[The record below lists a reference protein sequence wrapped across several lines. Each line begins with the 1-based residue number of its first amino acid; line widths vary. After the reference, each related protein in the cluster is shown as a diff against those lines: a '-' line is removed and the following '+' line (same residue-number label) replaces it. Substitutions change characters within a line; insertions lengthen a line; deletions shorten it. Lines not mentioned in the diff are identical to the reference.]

1 MAHPIAFAILVLVG
15 IIATLVRDR
24 LRPGLVMASGAVVF
38 YCGGLLSTK
47 ELLEGFANK
56 GLMTVALLFLI
67 SEGVRRS
74 GLLEKFVGHI
84 LPKRHTSVKR
94 TQLFSLPF
102 VAFISAFLNNTP
114 VVVIFAPMLK
124 RWAEQKHLSATK
136 FLIPL
141 SYATILG
148 GMCTLIGTSTNL
160 VVDGLV
166 TEAGFPGF
174 SMFEIGKVGIF
185 IAFFGL
191 LYLILFSDRLL
202 PEAREP
208 INLADAGNFKGKDL
222 QRIEVV
228 LSARFPA
235 IGRSVF
241 DFDFKKKYGAFPI
254 EISRG
259 GKTILMRDMR
269 KLNYREGDTVVL
281 MADRN
286 FMENW
291 GDSSFFLMV
300 SGEQETE
307 PKMARWKRWTA
318 LGLLITMIIGATLGE
333 MNKGEAGGSFR
344 PDMFFFAAVVACLMA
359 WLKIYPP
366 RKYTKFISW
375 DILITIAGAFAI
387 SKAMLNSGLAGAIA
401 QFAIGL
407 TDRFGPLVLLAVIFI
422 ITDLF
427 TELMTNN
434 AAAALIFPI
443 SLSIAEKMGVSPT
456 PFFITICIAASTSF
470 ATPIGYQTNLIV
482 QGLGGYRFVDFTR
495 VGLPLNIL
503 ALVITILLV
512 PIFWPF

>member
-1 MAHPIAFAILVLVG
+1 
-15 IIATLVRDR
+15 
-24 LRPGLVMASGAVVF
+24 
-38 YCGGLLSTK
+38 
-47 ELLEGFANK
+47 
-56 GLMTVALLFLI
+56 
-67 SEGVRRS
+67 
-74 GLLEKFVGHI
+74 
-84 LPKRHTSVKR
+84 
-94 TQLFSLPF
+94 
-102 VAFISAFLNNTP
+102 
-114 VVVIFAPMLK
+114 
-124 RWAEQKHLSATK
+124 
-136 FLIPL
+136 
-141 SYATILG
+141 
-148 GMCTLIGTSTNL
+148 MCTLIGTSTNL

-333 MNKGEAGGSFR
+333 MNKGQDLPAKEVYEIYLLGYSHYYSRGLCHQQGDAQLR
-344 PDMFFFAAVVACLMA
+344 TCRRHRAVCHRADRSV
-359 WLKIYPP
+359 W
-366 RKYTKFISW
+366 
-375 DILITIAGAFAI
+375 AF
-387 SKAMLNSGLAGAIA
+387 NLAGRD
-401 QFAIGL
+401 FYHH
-407 TDRFGPLVLLAVIFI
+407 RLV
-422 ITDLF
+422 
-427 TELMTNN
+427 
-434 AAAALIFPI
+434 
-443 SLSIAEKMGVSPT
+443 
-456 PFFITICIAASTSF
+456 
-470 ATPIGYQTNLIV
+470 
-482 QGLGGYRFVDFTR
+482 YRIDD
-495 VGLPLNIL
+495 
-503 ALVITILLV
+503 
-512 PIFWPF
+512 

>member
-1 MAHPIAFAILVLVG
+1 MAHPIALTIIVLVG
-15 IIATLVRDR
+15 IIAALIRDR

-56 GLMTVALLFLI
+56 GLMTVALLFLV

-84 LPKRHTSVKR
+84 LPKHHTSVKL
-94 TQLFSLPF
+94 TQLLSLPF

-166 TEAGFPGF
+166 TEAGYPGF

-202 PEAREP
+202 PEACES
-208 INLADAGNFKGKDL
+208 IDLANMGNFKGKDF

-291 GDSSFFLMV
+291 SDSSFFLMV

-333 MNKGEAGGSFR
+333 KIIRLSGGVIIGAKHQVKLADIKRVKCVCNGALGTLCVYTKAKGGFFDM
-344 PDMFFFAAVVACLMA
+344 PDMKLPLSEVTLPLLEAVMTRNTGNGIDFSQGNGFDQKNSEYIIIRYMDSGFFVSRDGSVLEP
-359 WLKIYPP
+359 WQE
-366 RKYTKFISW
+366 
-375 DILITIAGAFAI
+375 IAYRRI
-387 SKAMLNSGLAGAIA
+387 KAYNYDVNEHWG
-401 QFAIGL
+401 
-407 TDRFGPLVLLAVIFI
+407 
-422 ITDLF
+422 
-427 TELMTNN
+427 
-434 AAAALIFPI
+434 
-443 SLSIAEKMGVSPT
+443 EKMG
-456 PFFITICIAASTSF
+456 
-470 ATPIGYQTNLIV
+470 
-482 QGLGGYRFVDFTR
+482 
-495 VGLPLNIL
+495 
-503 ALVITILLV
+503 
-512 PIFWPF
+512 

>member
-84 LPKRHTSVKR
+84 LPKHHTSVKR
-94 TQLFSLPF
+94 TQLLSLPF

-333 MNKGEAGGSFR
+333 MNKGEAGRSFR

-375 DILITIAGAFAI
+375 DILI
-387 SKAMLNSGLAGAIA
+387 
-401 QFAIGL
+401 GL
-407 TDRFGPLVLLAVIFI
+407 TDRFGPLILLAVIFI